1 MSVNVEWMSSAA
13 CRGVDPEV
21 WFPASV
27 GVAGQRETEVAARIC
42 RGCEVLDQC
51 AAYAKTHAHGWGVW
65 AGKNR
70 ASRSTRVPSEINHGT
85 EAGAKQH
92 HRRGEPPCLS
102 CRNAATL
109 ANALRKDRRR
119 SA

>member
-1 MSVNVEWMSSAA
+1 MSVNVEWMEQGL
-13 CRGVDPEV
+13 CREV
-21 WFPASV
+21 SGDMWFPESV
-27 GVAGQRETEVAARIC
+27 GVAGQREAQAAIEICRACPVVLQCREYGNRFSRGYGIWGGVSRAARP
-42 RGCEVLDQC
+42 
-51 AAYAKTHAHGWGVW
+51 
-65 AGKNR
+65 
-70 ASRSTRVPSEINHGT
+70 SRVREIDHGT
-85 EAGAKQH
+85 EAGAKMH

>member
-1 MSVNVEWMSSAA
+1 VVPRI
-13 CRGVDPEV
+13 C
-21 WFPASV
+21 
-27 GVAGQRETEVAARIC
+27 GVAGQRETEVAAIEIC
-42 RGCEVLDQC
+42 RACECPRPVRRVREDVSP
-51 AAYAKTHAHGWGVW
+51 T
-65 AGKNR
+65 AGGSGPAFNR
-70 ASRSTRVPSEINHGT
+70 AARSNRVPSEISHGT